1 MGFQVFV
8 NGRGMVDSGVL
19 AVDRAVNEY
28 DERLYFDR
36 NRDTGDYCVYIK
48 TPANEPDVPVI
59 GFQEIPHPEDAL
71 KRLYHADSLRHGEE
85 ILEGMRRRNEAARKE
100 AGRTADEASGQM
112 AEGLEWAFRKQGA
125 HPSPRIFIPGDK

>member
-8 NGRGMVDSGVL
+8 TGRGMVDSGVL

-48 TPANEPDVPVI
+48 TPANEPDVPVL

-71 KRLYHADSLRHGEE
+71 KRIYSADSLRQGEE
-85 ILEGMRRRNEAARKE
+85 LLEQMSRRNADALKE
-100 AGRTADEASGQM
+100 AGRPADEAAGQM
-112 AEGLEWAFRKQGA
+112 AEALEWGFRKQGA
-125 HPSPRIFIPGDK
+125 HPNPRIFVPGE